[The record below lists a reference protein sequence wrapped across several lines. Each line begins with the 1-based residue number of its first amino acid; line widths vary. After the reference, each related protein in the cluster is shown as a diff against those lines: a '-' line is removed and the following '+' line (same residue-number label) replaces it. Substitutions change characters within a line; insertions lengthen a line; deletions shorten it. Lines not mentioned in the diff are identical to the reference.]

1 MANYDQKKNDYSS
14 GRVLQSLSYLSKF
27 NTWSMYRKENIS
39 YYLCIYCYDGRWRM
53 VIWCLERN
61 IRNTRVLDWH
71 KPTNSSL
78 TVDSLPRS
86 WVSIEQTNV
95 QSRGLRQKC
104 RAPGAP
110 FISYY
115 LKIIK
120 VTEKLRW
127 VLLLHATVM
136 NMKAKPKM
144 TSSYYCSWEWR
155 EQSLNGWE

>member
-1 MANYDQKKNDYSS
+1 
-14 GRVLQSLSYLSKF
+14 
-27 NTWSMYRKENIS
+27 
-39 YYLCIYCYDGRWRM
+39 M

-110 FISYY
+110 FIFLLSENNKSNR
-115 LKIIK
+115 KI
-120 VTEKLRW
+120 
-127 VLLLHATVM
+127 
-136 NMKAKPKM
+136 KM
-144 TSSYYCSWEWR
+144 SIIAARHGHENESEA
-155 EQSLNGWE
+155 

>member
-1 MANYDQKKNDYSS
+1 
-14 GRVLQSLSYLSKF
+14 
-27 NTWSMYRKENIS
+27 
-39 YYLCIYCYDGRWRM
+39 M

-86 WVSIEQTNV
+86 WVSVEQTNV

-110 FISYY
+110 FIFLLSENNKSNR
-115 LKIIK
+115 KIKMSII
-120 VTEKLRW
+120 VAR
-127 VLLLHATVM
+127 HATVM
-136 NMKAKPKM
+136 KMKAKPKM
-144 TSSYYCSWEWR
+144 TSSY
-155 EQSLNGWE
+155 NGS

>member
-1 MANYDQKKNDYSS
+1 MD
-14 GRVLQSLSYLSKF
+14 
-27 NTWSMYRKENIS
+27 RKENIS

-136 NMKAKPKM
+136 KMKAKPKM
-144 TSSYYCSWEWR
+144 TTASYTVVESGGNRAWMVESRYVFWVLITSFDIPQCGAVEMK
-155 EQSLNGWE
+155 G